1 MNAAGSTLTIDRA
14 LAAHGAIMTFLGLLS
29 GFTTM
34 FAKSPH
40 TALEAHSIGVVQGAL
55 LFGLAAIWPALG
67 RNGVVTAARISA
79 LVGLYAN
86 WIGAQLA
93 GLWSAKGMMVVSGST
108 MPGGATP
115 WMELVV
121 KILLQLST
129 LVMVMC
135 LLLLWALKKSSK
147 SSESSPSDAAVSSG
161 H

>member
-1 MNAAGSTLTIDRA
+1 MNTLNSTVTIDRA
-14 LAAHGAIMTFLGLLS
+14 LAAHGAVMTFLGLAS

-67 RNGVVTAARISA
+67 KNGVVTAARFSA

-86 WIGAQLA
+86 WLGAQLA
-93 GLWSAKGMMVVSGST
+93 ALWSAKGMMVVSGSS

-115 WMELVV
+115 WMELIV
-121 KILLQLST
+121 KILLQVSI

-135 LLLLWALKKSSK
+135 LLILWALRRKSRL
-147 SSESSPSDAAVSSG
+147 DQNG
-161 H
+161 R